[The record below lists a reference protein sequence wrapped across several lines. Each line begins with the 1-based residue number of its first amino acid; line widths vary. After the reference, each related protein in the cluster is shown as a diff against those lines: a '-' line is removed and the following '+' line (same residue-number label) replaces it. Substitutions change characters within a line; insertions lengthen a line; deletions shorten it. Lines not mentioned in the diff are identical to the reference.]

1 MFTVQN
7 LNDLE
12 PIRLVSIS
20 AHSIHLPL
28 ANLEV
33 LPPVNDLEPELLNEA
48 SSRFDNVMYLHPN
61 KIVDDD
67 DQPKGFGH

>member
-7 LNDLE
+7 QNDLE

-20 AHSIHLPL
+20 EHSIHLPL

-33 LPPVNDLEPELLNEA
+33 LPPVNDLEPDLLNEN

-67 DQPKGFGH
+67 DQLKGFGH